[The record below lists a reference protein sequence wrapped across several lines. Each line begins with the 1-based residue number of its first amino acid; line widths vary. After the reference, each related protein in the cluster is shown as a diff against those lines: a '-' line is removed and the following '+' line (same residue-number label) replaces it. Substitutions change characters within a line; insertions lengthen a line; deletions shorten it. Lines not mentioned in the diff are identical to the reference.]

1 MNDDRA
7 TGDQALT
14 DAQGNGSPAADGD
27 RGGGAAP
34 RIAGVGPS
42 NSPDGG
48 PERDLEPASDAVP
61 LVYGQQA
68 RPAGKRQR
76 RKAIPWWAEL
86 PLLVA
91 LALVLML
98 VIKTYA
104 VQAFFIPSSSMENT
118 LDIGDKVLVNKIIYH
133 FRPIARGDVVVF
145 NGEGSWDPATPPG
158 SSNPVTGGLDRLGH
172 AIVGLAGIS
181 PGAHDYIKRVIGVPG
196 DHVACCN
203 ANGQMTVNGVPLS
216 ESSYLY
222 PGNQPSLTKFSIT
235 VPPGRLWVMGDHRS
249 VSYDSR
255 GHVGDPGGGT
265 IPESQVIGRA
275 FVIMWPLSRA
285 GVLAIPATFE
295 QHKLTAS
302 AMAGGAVAAVPLG
315 VALVMPIGWLGLRR
329 RRSGRRV
336 QRRMLPGHYVR
347 RSTLLRRCVRRSMF
361 LGHRTRGRVFPG
373 RPGRW

>member
-14 DAQGNGSPAADGD
+14 DAQGNGSPAGDGG
-27 RGGGAAP
+27 RGGG
-34 RIAGVGPS
+34 VGPLIGGAGRS
-42 NSPDGG
+42 SSSGDGSG
-48 PERDLEPASDAVP
+48 RDLEPAPDEVP
-61 LVYGQQA
+61 PVYGRQA
-68 RPAGKRQR
+68 GPARKRQR

-86 PLLVA
+86 PLLIA

-104 VQAFFIPSSSMENT
+104 VQAFYIPSSSMENT
-118 LDIGDKVLVNKIIYH
+118 LEIGDKVLVNKIIYH

-145 NGEGSWDPATPPG
+145 NGEGSWDPATPAG

-181 PGAHDYIKRVIGVPG
+181 PGVHDYIKRVIGVPG

-216 ESSYLY
+216 ETSYLY
-222 PGNQPSLTKFSIT
+222 PGNQPSLTKFSII
-235 VPPGRLWVMGDHRS
+235 VRPGRLWVMGDHRS

-255 GHVGDPGGGT
+255 GHIGDPGGGT

-285 GVLAIPATFE
+285 GALAIPATFE

-302 AMAGGAVAAVPLG
+302 AMASGAAAVVPVG
-315 VALVMPIGWLGLRR
+315 VALVVPIGWLGLRR
-329 RRSGRRV
+329 RRAGRCVQRIMSLGRR
-336 QRRMLPGHYVR
+336 M
-347 RSTLLRRCVRRSMF
+347 
-361 LGHRTRGRVFPG
+361 RGRVFPR